1 MATVAVVTPGRA
13 TRRGPAHHR
22 FRLAA
27 PYLIPAVVLYGWF
40 LLYPMLDAVRLSFF
54 SWSGFRTEQPAWV
67 GFDNYVRLFTQD
79 AVFWTSLRNSVI
91 WVVLSLLVPTVIALL
106 LALGLNRKKIG
117 RNLMRAIFYIP
128 AEFASIT
135 VAAMWRWIYN
145 PTLGFVNQL
154 LTAVGLGEWTQ
165 SWLGDPQFAL
175 GSIFVANIWQAVGFS
190 MVLFLAGLQTV
201 PVELIEASK
210 LDGANAWQRFRAVTL
225 PALRPTT
232 VVVVILTIINSL
244 KVFDLVVGMTG
255 GGPAQS
261 TQVLA
266 LWSYTQSFTNHQF
279 GMGGAVATVLLIVT
293 LALVIPYMAWSMKEE
308 DR

>member
-1 MATVAVVTPGRA
+1 MATVTIVTKGRS
-13 TRRGPAHHR
+13 RRRPFGHHR
-22 FRLAA
+22 IGTAA
-27 PYLIPAVVLYGWF
+27 PYLIPAVVLYAWF
-40 LLYPMLDAVRLSFF
+40 LLYPMLDSIRLSFF
-54 SWSGFRTEQPAWV
+54 EWSGFRTEQQTWV
-67 GFDNYVRLFTQD
+67 GLDNYVRLFTQD
-79 AVFWTSLRNSVI
+79 AVFWTALSNSII
-91 WVVLSLLVPTVIALL
+91 WVLLSLLVPTIIALL
-106 LALGLNRKKIG
+106 LALGLNREIIG
-117 RNLMRAIFYIP
+117 RNAMRAIFYIP
-128 AEFASIT
+128 AVFASIT

-145 PTLGFVNQL
+145 PTIGFVNQL
-154 LTAVGLGEWTQ
+154 LEAIGLGEWTQ

-201 PVELIEASK
+201 PGELVEAAK
-210 LDGANAWQRFRAVTL
+210 LDGAGAWQRFRAVTV

-293 LALVIPYMAWSMKEE
+293 LAIVIPYMAWSLKGEE
-308 DR
+308 Q